1 MSKNVRSFRDLRNLQ
16 ISQMCLLLS
25 IKKDGLSL
33 LDVNLLFID
42 QDLFVDGRRGHPL
55 HGLLD
60 DLGVEIA
67 QVGRVDAID
76 GGAT

>member
-1 MSKNVRSFRDLRNLQ
+1 MLITFDKRWP
-16 ISQMCLLLS
+16 IAP
-25 IKKDGLSL
+25 
-33 LDVNLLFID
+33 NLLFTA
-42 QDLFVDGRRGHPL
+42 QVLLVDGRRGHPL